1 MRRVWTAETHL
12 DFHQALPRMRDRI
25 IQTTV
30 IFCIFIM
37 IFKNIFK
44 LDNKSW
50 LDATNTKTDIMMDIR
65 VYTFADCK
73 LIQSR

>member
-1 MRRVWTAETHL
+1 MRRVWTTETHL
-12 DFHQALPRMRDRI
+12 DFHQALTRMRDRI
-25 IQTTV
+25 IQTTF

-37 IFKNIFK
+37 IFKNIFN